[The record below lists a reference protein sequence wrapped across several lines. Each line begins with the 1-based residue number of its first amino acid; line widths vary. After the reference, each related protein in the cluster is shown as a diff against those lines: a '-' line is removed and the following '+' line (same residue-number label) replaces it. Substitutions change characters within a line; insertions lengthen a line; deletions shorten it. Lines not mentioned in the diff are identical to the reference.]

1 MISDQ
6 YNIVSLA
13 YLHSKINFFIEPSLS
28 LDHVFDFSVHTFL
41 LTGEDMKKIVWLMY
55 T

>member
-28 LDHVFDFSVHTFL
+28 LDHVFDFFSTHFFINR
-41 LTGEDMKKIVWLMY
+41 EDMKKIVWLMY